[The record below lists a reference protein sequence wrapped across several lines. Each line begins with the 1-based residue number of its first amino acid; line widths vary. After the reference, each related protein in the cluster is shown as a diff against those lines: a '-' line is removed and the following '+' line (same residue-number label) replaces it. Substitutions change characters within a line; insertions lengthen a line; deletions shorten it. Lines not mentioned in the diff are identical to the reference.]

1 MGATATVEAER
12 RSAAADARHHMK
24 HDTRAGRLVPLARI
38 TVVGFVSMWR
48 SFGRSGGIERMLQKV
63 NKGW

>member
-12 RSAAADARHHMK
+12 RSAAADARRHMK
-24 HDTRAGRLVPLARI
+24 HDTCAGLLVPIARI
-38 TVVGFVSMWR
+38 PVVSFVSMWR
-48 SFGRSGGIERMLQKV
+48 SIGRNGGTESMLQKD